1 MNHQRNLQG
10 SAGPKKELPKGW
22 SLKTR
27 EKGGL
32 LPEPV
37 IYKNM
42 KLNNLFIPNNA
53 GKKCF
58 ERIV

>member
-1 MNHQRNLQG
+1 MNHQRNLQVTT
-10 SAGPKKELPKGW
+10 GPGKDLPKGW

-32 LPEPV
+32 LPQPV
-37 IYKNM
+37 ICKNM
-42 KLNNLFIPNNA
+42 KLNNLFIPYNL

-58 ERIV
+58 KRIV